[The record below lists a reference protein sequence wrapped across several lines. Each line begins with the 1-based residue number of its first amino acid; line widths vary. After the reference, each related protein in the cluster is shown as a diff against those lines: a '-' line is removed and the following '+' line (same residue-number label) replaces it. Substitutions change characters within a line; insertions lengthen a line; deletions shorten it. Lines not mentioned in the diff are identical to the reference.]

1 MTSQQ
6 PTYTFTS
13 GLDADEMPLVEVHK
27 SWPGGHQIQPI
38 SVHQSLTDAMTAEA
52 ALVDL
57 RQEHGLE
64 TAMRQAERQ
73 AVAHDFLDP
82 ARADGRLFSDG
93 PSDPFTTHREAELA
107 GLDYTYDV
115 VAQPQGTYELHS
127 IKTWQVDGQYGA
139 QSIALGTYDRSGDA
153 NAEQEM
159 LRGVRDFQGL
169 EAEMRTVERIA
180 VDNGTLAAD
189 RLDPRL
195 FTSGP
200 PDPFTTTRQ
209 QELDA
214 SLGYTFR
221 AGPTID
227 EQANGSTH
235 SLNLINVER
244 DGADYRFA
252 YVEYLRVSAE
262 DAAYVD
268 DAASKFNRM
277 VDERGVG
284 PAVAAAGTWSRQH
297 GTETPLQW
305 RELDADRLD
314 PPSRVGAEPEMDTQP
329 LPRVPDMDR

>member
-1 MTSQQ
+1 MTDQQ
-6 PTYTFTS
+6 PNYTFTS

-27 SWPGGHQIQPI
+27 SWAGGHQVQSV
-38 SVHQSLTDAMTAEA
+38 SVHQTLTDAMTAEA
-52 ALVDL
+52 ALVEL
-57 RQEHGLE
+57 SQEQGLE
-64 TAMRQAERQ
+64 AAMRQAERQ

-93 PSDPFTTHREAELA
+93 PPDPFTTHREAELS

-127 IKTWQVDGQYGA
+127 VKTWQVDGQHGA
-139 QSIALGTYDRSGDA
+139 QSIALGTYDRPGDA
-153 NAEQEM
+153 YTEQEM

-169 EAEMRTVERIA
+169 GAEMRTVERIA
-180 VDNGTLAAD
+180 IDNGTLAAD

-214 SLGYTFR
+214 NLGYTFR
-221 AGPTID
+221 AGPTLD
-227 EQANGSTH
+227 EEASGSTH
-235 SLNLINVER
+235 SLNLFNVER
-244 DGADYRFA
+244 DGIDYRFS
-252 YVEYLRVSAE
+252 YVEYLRVSAA
-262 DAAYVD
+262 DSAYLD

-277 VDERGVG
+277 IDERGVG

-297 GTETPLQW
+297 GTEPMLQW
-305 RELDADRLD
+305 RDLVADRLD
-314 PPSRVGAEPEMDTQP
+314 PPSPIPARPEIDSQTQP
-329 LPRVPDMDR
+329 RIPDIDR